1 MERRRKKKKKKKK
14 KLKST
19 AHFKIQTQISIHI
32 LTFFQ
37 NFYLSSNL
45 NYTASLP
52 MSGTHQSMIVCERIL
67 SMVEGDPEV
76 VSHFNVLDSILL
88 LSQAYSKINIKK
100 FHHKIQNEGAGLQ
113 IVDTNTR
120 LVKPSTKRKSKH
132 ILPPRGM
139 NANAIKQEQQ
149 RISEQFAVVCLKAHV
164 SIQAKESVHRVYGK
178 HCS

>member
-1 MERRRKKKKKKKK
+1 
-14 KLKST
+14 
-19 AHFKIQTQISIHI
+19 
-32 LTFFQ
+32 
-37 NFYLSSNL
+37 
-45 NYTASLP
+45 

-139 NANAIKQEQQ
+139 NANAIKQEQLQQKQLIEQQ

-164 SIQAKESVHRVYGK
+164 SIQAKESEHRVMEAL
-178 HCS
+178 

>member
-1 MERRRKKKKKKKK
+1 MERRKKKKNSNY
-14 KLKST
+14 ST
-19 AHFKIQTQISIHI
+19 FQNTNSNQY
-32 LTFFQ
+32 TYTNFFQ

-76 VSHFNVLDSILL
+76 VSHFNVLDSIPL
-88 LSQAYSKINIKK
+88 LSQAYAKINIKK
-100 FHHKIQNEGAGLQ
+100 FHHKIQNEGEGLQ

-120 LVKPSTKRKSKH
+120 LVKPSMKRKSKH

-164 SIQAKESVHRVYGK
+164 SSLSEESVHRVYGK

>member
-1 MERRRKKKKKKKK
+1 MV
-14 KLKST
+14 LISNST
-19 AHFKIQTQISIHI
+19 CRV
-32 LTFFQ
+32 
-37 NFYLSSNL
+37 
-45 NYTASLP
+45 
-52 MSGTHQSMIVCERIL
+52 SGTHQSMIVCERIL

-120 LVKPSTKRKSKH
+120 LVKPSMKRKSKH

-139 NANAIKQEQQ
+139 NANSIKQEQLQQKQLIEQQ
-149 RISEQFAVVCLKAHV
+149 RISEQLAVVCLKAHV
-164 SIQAKESVHRVYGK
+164 SIQAKERASRIWK
-178 HCS
+178 AL

>member
-1 MERRRKKKKKKKK
+1 
-14 KLKST
+14 
-19 AHFKIQTQISIHI
+19 
-32 LTFFQ
+32 
-37 NFYLSSNL
+37 
-45 NYTASLP
+45 
-52 MSGTHQSMIVCERIL
+52 MIVCERIL

-139 NANAIKQEQQ
+139 NANAIKQEQLQQKQLIEQQ
-149 RISEQFAVVCLKAHV
+149 RISEQFAVICLKAHV
-164 SIQAKESVHRVYGK
+164 SIQAKERASRIWK
-178 HCS
+178 AL

>member
-1 MERRRKKKKKKKK
+1 
-14 KLKST
+14 
-19 AHFKIQTQISIHI
+19 
-32 LTFFQ
+32 
-37 NFYLSSNL
+37 
-45 NYTASLP
+45 

-120 LVKPSTKRKSKH
+120 LVKPSMKRKSKH

-149 RISEQFAVVCLKAHV
+149 RISLPLDAVGVEGDFGDFLFFFEILGVVGGGMFNRLIEGDGFFK
-164 SIQAKESVHRVYGK
+164 
-178 HCS
+178 

>member
-1 MERRRKKKKKKKK
+1 
-14 KLKST
+14 
-19 AHFKIQTQISIHI
+19 
-32 LTFFQ
+32 
-37 NFYLSSNL
+37 
-45 NYTASLP
+45 
-52 MSGTHQSMIVCERIL
+52 MIVCERIL

-120 LVKPSTKRKSKH
+120 LIKPSMKRKSKH

-164 SIQAKESVHRVYGK
+164 SIQAKERASRIWK
-178 HCS
+178 AL